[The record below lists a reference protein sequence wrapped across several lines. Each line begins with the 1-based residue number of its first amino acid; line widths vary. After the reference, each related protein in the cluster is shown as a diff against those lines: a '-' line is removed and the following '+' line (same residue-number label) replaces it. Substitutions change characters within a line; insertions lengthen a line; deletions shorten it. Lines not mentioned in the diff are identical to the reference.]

1 MAVPGGAMTRR
12 YREPRDELDKLYR
25 ALDAEG
31 LITTAKLR
39 GTYNLPVGEQPDMT
53 TLRLTDR
60 AAGVLARFTPEVR
73 ASCEQARWG
82 DEVGYLLALL
92 ETENPPDLE
101 PGALRDRP
109 RVPQGGRRMVV
120 PRADRQALEKH
131 REAAEAVFSRERRG
145 PRAVS
150 PSDIA
155 EYLAERVLAGRLQHE
170 QTASKQVRKRKGA
183 KR

>member
-1 MAVPGGAMTRR
+1 MTRR

-25 ALDAEG
+25 ALDEEG
-31 LITTAKLR
+31 IISTAKLR
-39 GTYNLPVGEQPDMT
+39 DTYDLPVGEQPDMT

-60 AAGVLARFTPEVR
+60 AADVLARFTPELR
-73 ASCEQARWG
+73 GSGPYPFRWG
-82 DEVGYLLALL
+82 DEIGHVLALL
-92 ETENPPDLE
+92 EVYEIPDLE
-101 PGALRDRP
+101 PGALSDRP

-120 PRADRQALEKH
+120 PRGDRQALEKY
-131 REAAEAVFSRERRG
+131 REAAQAAFARERRG

-170 QTASKQVRKRKGA
+170 QTASKRVRKRKGA
-183 KR
+183 TTK

>member
-1 MAVPGGAMTRR
+1 MTRR

-25 ALDAEG
+25 LLDDKGVA
-31 LITTAKLR
+31 TTEEMR
-39 GTYNLPVGEQPDMT
+39 EVYDLPVGEQPDMT

-60 AAGVLARFTPEVR
+60 AADVLARFTPEVR
-73 ASCEQARWG
+73 NSCPHPRWG
-82 DEVGYLLALL
+82 DEISHVLALL
-92 ETENPPDLE
+92 DSEQPPDLE

-120 PRADRQALEKH
+120 PRGDRQALEKH
-131 REAAEAVFSRERRG
+131 REAAEAAFARERRG

-155 EYLAERVLAGRLQHE
+155 EYMAERVLAGRLQHE

-183 KR
+183 KRP

>member
-1 MAVPGGAMTRR
+1 MTRR

-25 ALDAEG
+25 LLDDKGIA
-31 LITTAKLR
+31 TTEEMR
-39 GTYNLPVGEQPDMT
+39 DTYDLPAGEQPDMT

-73 ASCEQARWG
+73 SSSPHPSRWG
-82 DEVGYLLALL
+82 DEIGHVLALL
-92 ETENPPDLE
+92 ESENHPDLE
-101 PGALRDRP
+101 PGALSDRL
-109 RVPQGGRRMVV
+109 RVPQGGKRMVV

-131 REAAEAVFSRERRG
+131 REAAEAAFARERRG

-170 QTASKQVRKRKGA
+170 QTASRQVRKRKGA
-183 KR
+183 KRV